1 MNEGHTLE
9 AARAYHSALPIRI
22 RGYLHRRGIPDL
34 VIDRQLLGWNG
45 RRITIPVVSRS
56 GHDVQFRLAKDP
68 DDPAPGAK
76 MLSEPGATA
85 DLYGWETVRRNPRQ
99 LVICEG
105 EFDRLVLESR
115 GLPAATST
123 GGAGVFR
130 DEWAEA
136 LSDIAEIYIC
146 FDRDEA
152 GRRGAER
159 VARLIPGARI
169 VELPDEVGP
178 GGDVTDFLV
187 RLGRTREDFLALIGR
202 AKPLA
207 PEMASTAPPTPP
219 RPATSDGHYTSQL
232 KARVRLE
239 DLVSQYLDLRK
250 VGRTFVGCCPFH
262 DDRHPSLV
270 VYPETQSFYCF
281 GCRAHGDAFSF
292 LMRAE
297 SVTFPQALQI
307 LRRVA

>member
-1 MNEGHTLE
+1 MTGSSWQLASNLHRALP
-9 AARAYHSALPIRI
+9 ARIRAYLN
-22 RGYLHRRGIPDL
+22 GRGISDAAINRHL
-34 VIDRQLLGWNG
+34 VGWSG
-45 RRITIPVVSRS
+45 RRITIPVASRS
-56 GHDVQFRLAKDP
+56 GQDVQFRLAKDP
-68 DDPAPGAK
+68 EDRGPGPK

-146 FDRDEA
+146 FDRDGA

-169 VELPDEVGP
+169 VELPDEVGS

-187 RLGRTREDFLALIGR
+187 RLGKTRQDFLELLAR
-202 AKPLA
+202 AKPPA
-207 PEMASTAPPTPP
+207 ASALGPP
-219 RPATSDGHYTSQL
+219 RQSPAPVAASNGYTSQL